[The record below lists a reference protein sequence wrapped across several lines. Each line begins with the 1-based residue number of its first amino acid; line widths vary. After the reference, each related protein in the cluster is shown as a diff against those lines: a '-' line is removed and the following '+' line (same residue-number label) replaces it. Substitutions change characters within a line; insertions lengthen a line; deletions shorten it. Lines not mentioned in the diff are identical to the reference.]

1 MAAPKKKTP
10 TTTKTPPPTTKTP
23 NQGVGRSAIV
33 PTTKKTLFQ
42 FQSPEDLATY
52 IQQSVESS
60 DLKRSPKEDEK
71 CVGTED
77 KDGVEK
83 MCPDYQPKTTTS
95 NAEEF
100 KTGHEEERNRLVS
113 RKDCGCPST
122 ETPKVGGKCPGVRCF
137 TECVGP
143 NQTLDKGYS
152 TGVGICSNCNKACNL
167 LEVKKDRSQR
177 EKLAEKK
184 WPGKG
189 FNNDAFA
196 KTKKEANPLP
206 KPRELHPYYTADHTC
221 EMCDRLFVEKSVS
234 DSYPKYNG
242 EEGDVLDILGA
253 YLLFNNPKEKK
264 YEKTKYRSK
273 VYKGIK
279 RGISSLFGRNDDKDG
294 AKAPVCVC
302 DDCCGRIGGTLAV
315 AFWTH
320 LDLNI
325 GPEQLVKKQL
335 VQIGADSLKDV
346 KFDKLKGK
354 PIEMEIGYAWK
365 NEEKS
370 NELRAWDSRD
380 FVKHYF
386 PAAEIPKLGPV
397 RLILQFQ
404 RESNAFAKNSSQMD
418 YCADLAASLA
428 RLKYKDTGDSLVFP
442 GSLVAGGVPFTCF
455 ICPDTCLRTGPMRG
469 SLLAR
474 TQKKNNAID
483 KDVPGFKELL
493 DSVNVALRGLDG
505 KSEISILINSPAD
518 LTSSALNLLAVLQM
532 IEEPARV
539 HVVWKAVCDE
549 KEGVGG
555 TVCVSDLL
563 YFLRNRV
570 NFDEFKK
577 NDSCFAA
584 VKSACQNAT
593 AAAKF
598 FGILWQESTLK
609 SLRRT
614 GASAE
619 NNERG
624 RKRRF
629 DSFPT
634 EQNYGV
640 MSSQP
645 QGNPG
650 PSQEEQDIEGA
661 DSQSNTD
668 EISCA
673 KLNKTRTFL
682 LSWKQRPIERQR
694 KGCEGEW
701 FTINQLIGVKRRGEW
716 CGKSDAISPRK
727 KRTSLG
733 KL

>member
-1 MAAPKKKTP
+1 
-10 TTTKTPPPTTKTP
+10 
-23 NQGVGRSAIV
+23 
-33 PTTKKTLFQ
+33 
-42 FQSPEDLATY
+42 
-52 IQQSVESS
+52 
-60 DLKRSPKEDEK
+60 
-71 CVGTED
+71 
-77 KDGVEK
+77 
-83 MCPDYQPKTTTS
+83 
-95 NAEEF
+95 
-100 KTGHEEERNRLVS
+100 
-113 RKDCGCPST
+113 
-122 ETPKVGGKCPGVRCF
+122 
-137 TECVGP
+137 
-143 NQTLDKGYS
+143 
-152 TGVGICSNCNKACNL
+152 
-167 LEVKKDRSQR
+167 
-177 EKLAEKK
+177 
-184 WPGKG
+184 
-189 FNNDAFA
+189 
-196 KTKKEANPLP
+196 
-206 KPRELHPYYTADHTC
+206 
-221 EMCDRLFVEKSVS
+221 
-234 DSYPKYNG
+234 
-242 EEGDVLDILGA
+242 
-253 YLLFNNPKEKK
+253 
-264 YEKTKYRSK
+264 
-273 VYKGIK
+273 
-279 RGISSLFGRNDDKDG
+279 
-294 AKAPVCVC
+294 
-302 DDCCGRIGGTLAV
+302 
-315 AFWTH
+315 
-320 LDLNI
+320 
-325 GPEQLVKKQL
+325 
-335 VQIGADSLKDV
+335 
-346 KFDKLKGK
+346 
-354 PIEMEIGYAWK
+354 
-365 NEEKS
+365 
-370 NELRAWDSRD
+370 
-380 FVKHYF
+380 
-386 PAAEIPKLGPV
+386 
-397 RLILQFQ
+397 
-404 RESNAFAKNSSQMD
+404 
-418 YCADLAASLA
+418 
-428 RLKYKDTGDSLVFP
+428 
-442 GSLVAGGVPFTCF
+442 
-455 ICPDTCLRTGPMRG
+455 MRG

-474 TQKKNNAID
+474 TQKKNNAVD

-505 KSEISILINSPAD
+505 ESQISILINSPAD

-539 HVVWKAVCDE
+539 HVVWKAVCDA

-598 FGILWQESTLK
+598 FGILWQESTK

-619 NNERG
+619 EDNERERG

-716 CGKSDAISPRK
+716 CGKSDAIDAISPRK